1 MSRLTSQKS
10 GSVNTTMLRY
20 VAVELP
26 DATPEQVQC
35 LTSHVMQWRDDV
47 WLMDLAPVWSYW
59 RRQAARA
66 RMDARLLWRQV
77 LQRSLH
83 PESLLGG
90 VIPLQ
95 SQFRAVAATHPWLG
109 LLLLNR
115 MRERNLSGFLT
126 QHSDSATQLWRNMSW
141 DVWWDCADDVAQHWE
156 ELGIK
161 KFRGPVFRQDKIKL
175 MRAVRRLN
183 LARPT
188 DMKPISVEEIR
199 RRFGA
204 WWAEIW
210 QWTWQSLLSKESFPW
225 KAWKYPHP
233 PHVTRHLDE
242 ALWHWSHME
251 EMLRDD
257 FDRLSDRL
265 TERHR
270 VQLLRWDWVKSDAS
284 TESLFVRFRHPHAL
298 HQERGTQQTA
308 LLQTFYQFESW
319 QRQQKAMEEEGIV
332 PPYIVSWRLAVEQSL
347 ILVPIIQDLFDGL
360 NEEQEGEQALSRLEN
375 ELPIPLHRFDY
386 GAEWLPERSSVPF
399 GMGVGDISR
408 RTYQATARRR
418 PLFLYRTP
426 QPLNESVSRYQFLE
440 SVGERWWDGGSALER
455 QYFRITTTRQQE
467 LWAFRDAKGAW
478 WIHGVFA

>member
-1 MSRLTSQKS
+1 MSKSASQKS
-10 GSVNTTMLRY
+10 TVNTTMLRY

-59 RRQAARA
+59 QRQAACA
-66 RMDARLLWRQV
+66 RMDVRLLWRQV
-77 LQRSLH
+77 LQRALH
-83 PESLLGG
+83 PESLAGG

-109 LLLLNR
+109 LLLLKR
-115 MRERNLSGFLT
+115 MRERRLSGFLT
-126 QHSDSATQLWRNMSW
+126 QHSDTATHLWRDMSW
-141 DVWWDCADDVAQHWE
+141 DIWWECADDVAHHLE
-156 ELGIK
+156 HGGAK
-161 KFRGPVFRQDKIKL
+161 KFRAAAYRQEKAKF

-183 LARPT
+183 LGRAV
-188 DMKPISVEEIR
+188 DMKHVSVEEIR
-199 RRFGA
+199 RRFGF

-210 QWTWQSLLSKESFPW
+210 NWTWQAPSAEDLFPW
-225 KAWKYPHP
+225 NNWKYPQP

-242 ALWHWSHME
+242 ALWHWPNMQDL
-251 EMLRDD
+251 LRDD
-257 FDRLSDRL
+257 FDRLSERL

-270 VQLLRWDWVKSDAS
+270 VQVLRWDWVRSDAS

-298 HQERGTQQTA
+298 HQERGAQQTA
-308 LLQTFYQFESW
+308 LLQAFYQFEAW
-319 QRQQKAMEEEGIV
+319 QRQQASLEEEGII

-347 ILVPIIQDLFDGL
+347 ILQPMIQDLFAEM

-375 ELPIPLHRFDY
+375 ELPIPLQRFDY
-386 GAEWLPERSSVPF
+386 GADWLPENSSVPL
-399 GMGVGDISR
+399 GMGVESASR
-408 RTYQATARRR
+408 GSYEATARRR

-426 QPLNESVSRYQFLE
+426 QPLKEAVLRHQFLE
-440 SVGERWWDGGSALER
+440 SVGERWWNGVSALER
-455 QYFRITTTRQQE
+455 QYFRITTPQQQN

-478 WIHGVFA
+478 WVHGIFA